1 MKLLRNIFL
10 TEENIHNNTV
20 SSQYYVYIIIISNS
34 LRLHI
39 RIMSLRK
46 LCLYIFNIAFC
57 TYRFTI
63 IKSVLVTKI
72 SDLQELADSE
82 SRVVLLYCTREEALR
97 ILQSARSLGITGENY
112 VWVVTQS
119 VMENLQAPQLFPVG
133 MLGE

>member
-1 MKLLRNIFL
+1 M
-10 TEENIHNNTV
+10 
-20 SSQYYVYIIIISNS
+20 
-34 LRLHI
+34 
-39 RIMSLRK
+39 
-46 LCLYIFNIAFC
+46 
-57 TYRFTI
+57 YRFTI